1 MCYNSDNEAHFLMEQ
16 NMRISI
22 RDMRNQLGRLDTLI
36 AEEHELIVT
45 RHNKPVARILPIKGE
60 KSRPDHKDLRD
71 RLPYQETGSEALQRQ
86 DREER

>member
-1 MCYNSDNEAHFLMEQ
+1 
-16 NMRISI
+16 MRISI
-22 RDMRNQLGRLDTLI
+22 RDMRNQLGRLDALI

-60 KSRPDHKDLRD
+60 KSRPSHKDLRE
-71 RLPYQETGSEALQRQ
+71 RLPYQEPSSEVLQRQ